1 MFLNLLAQPVEDL
14 YPHNI
19 YHTLTHQQIDS
30 PYFSFTQIG
39 SYIKNIPFLKKKKKN
54 THTEY
59 FQRFM

>member
-14 YPHNI
+14 YPRNI

-30 PYFSFTQIG
+30 PIFLLQID
-39 SYIKNIPFLKKKKKN
+39 SYIKNIPFLKKH